1 MDDLHT
7 SPQDSLTTLAER
19 IAQYA
24 READDRT
31 LMAALLVR
39 EARARVENGEAGE
52 VTWYEWAPQNIKLSE
67 SRLREL
73 QRIAG
78 TEDPQREIERIRAQT
93 QRRVAKHREGR
104 KAAALRNAATDR
116 LAAEELDPARER
128 LIEFAQTADLVL
140 IGRVWTFAAELRA
153 AGARPEA
160 AERVGG

>member
-1 MDDLHT
+1 MDDLHIP
-7 SPQDSLTTLAER
+7 PQDSLATLAER
-19 IAQYA
+19 IARYA
-24 READDRT
+24 QEADNRT
-31 LMAALLVR
+31 LLAALLVR

-73 QRIAG
+73 QRIAEA
-78 TEDPQREIERIRAQT
+78 EDPQREIERIRAQT
-93 QRRVAKHREGR
+93 QRRVAKHRAE

-116 LAAEELDPARER
+116 LVAEELDPTRER
-128 LIEFAQTADLVL
+128 LIEFAQTADLAL
-140 IGRVWTFAAELRA
+140 IERVWTFATELTA